1 MNDGITVGRFAPT
14 PSGYMHAGN
23 ILCALMA
30 YLSAKSAGG
39 KFIVRIEDLDKL
51 RCPEPAARDIL
62 ELLDFLGLKSDAEII
77 YQSDR
82 SDAYIA
88 AIDKIASVANV
99 YECFCTRAELHAAT
113 APRGEYGEV
122 VYSGTCKNLSFK
134 QKCEMRKTRRPCLR
148 LEVPNETITFVDG
161 LQGEYRQNLA
171 ESCGDFILRRSDGV
185 AAYQL
190 AVVVDDGFQGVTE
203 VVRGMDLIS
212 STPRQI
218 YIGKLLGLP
227 QPRYMHIPLLK
238 RANGD
243 KLSKSAGDN
252 VRNLLARHTPEEL
265 LGTLACA
272 MGIIAEPRPST
283 AAELVKIYDKT
294 KLRADNITVPENLI
308 DDIRS

>member
-203 VVRGMDLIS
+203 VVRGMDLD
-212 STPRQI
+212 R
-218 YIGKLLGLP
+218 
-227 QPRYMHIPLLK
+227 
-238 RANGD
+238 
-243 KLSKSAGDN
+243 KS
-252 VRNLLARHTPEEL
+252 V
-265 LGTLACA
+265 
-272 MGIIAEPRPST
+272 
-283 AAELVKIYDKT
+283 V
-294 KLRADNITVPENLI
+294 
-308 DDIRS
+308 